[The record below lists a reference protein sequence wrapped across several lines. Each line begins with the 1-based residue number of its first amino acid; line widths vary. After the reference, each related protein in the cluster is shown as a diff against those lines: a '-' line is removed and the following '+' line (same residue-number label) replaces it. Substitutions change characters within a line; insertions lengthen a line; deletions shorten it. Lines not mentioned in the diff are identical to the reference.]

1 MAAGM
6 KELARAYYERSSEEE
21 RNLMNQGFAKLDTS
35 RDGRISHLEFK
46 TLFNPG
52 ESYEAYFRL
61 FDVNGDGSLDFDE
74 FLAIYYYYVKLGMF
88 LICSGC
94 SCFLLGPFFSCSL
107 CLGKGGDTFDLC
119 CACYRGGRV
128 SHHHSKENLLDQYSL
143 IKLLMSR
150 ATADAQEASP
160 EMQTAGA
167 DSQKCERIK
176 KEMEELQEIATAL
189 HRAGSPEDQALA
201 HQFFQSLDTN
211 GDRKV
216 DLTEFLAFTSREGYS
231 RLANPNFFKHLDK
244 NGNATLDFWEVLTLY
259 YIIKSGR
266 PFCDSC
272 GDFVPGVFFSCVECF
287 KKGEN
292 TFDLCRD
299 CYKSMKWDHGHGG
312 SSRFLDNYTLLMAPK
327 VSPRDTPKM
336 FY

>member
-6 KELARAYYERSSEEE
+6 KELARAYYDRTSEEE
-21 RNLMNQGFAKLDTS
+21 RSLVNQGFAKLDTS
-35 RDGRISHLEFK
+35 RDGRLSPLEFK
-46 TLFNPG
+46 RLFNPG
-52 ESYEAYFRL
+52 ESYETYFRL

-74 FLAIYYYYVKLGMF
+74 YLAIYYFSVKLGMF
-88 LICSGC
+88 LVCSVC
-94 SCFLLGPFFSCSL
+94 RCFLLGPFFSCSL

-128 SHHHSKENLLDQYSL
+128 AHEHSKENLLDHYSL
-143 IKLLMSR
+143 IKLLMKR
-150 ATADAQEASP
+150 ATADAQRTSSP
-160 EMQTAGA
+160 GMQTADAGA
-167 DSQKCERIK
+167 KKCEGIK
-176 KEMEELQEIATAL
+176 KEMEELREIATAQYQ
-189 HRAGSPEDQALA
+189 AGSPEDQALA

-216 DLTEFLAFTSREGYS
+216 DLAEFLAFTSRQGYS
-231 RLANPNFFKHLDK
+231 RLGNPNFFKYLDK
-244 NGNATLDFWEVLTLY
+244 NGNGTLDFWEVLTMC

-272 GDFVPGVFFSCVECF
+272 GNFIPGMFFTCVECF

-299 CYKSMKWDHGHGG
+299 CYKSMRRDHSHGG
-312 SSRFLDNYTLLMAPK
+312 SPRFLDNYTLLMASK
-327 VSPRDTPKM
+327 VSPSG
-336 FY
+336 